1 MSRIVF
7 QLSPL
12 VIIIFS
18 LWLIFTFPLIFMKET
33 TFFILQNMFRH
44 LYGIFS
50 CKCST
55 VIQLNFTVHHKGR
68 TSAIEDD
75 MTDIAMSKH
84 VLRNDKC
91 CFLFKHWP
99 FNCNNWRRYK
109 IRPSQ
114 LGQHESV
121 KLAWFIF
128 APLSMLSIMFLLSRK
143 NKLCTSLKSGHQ
155 TRWANSASYFT
166 EVW

>member
-1 MSRIVF
+1 MKRK
-7 QLSPL
+7 QH
-12 VIIIFS
+12 FS
-18 LWLIFTFPLIFMKET
+18 FYKTCFDIRMASSVANVP
-33 TFFILQNMFRH
+33 R
-44 LYGIFS
+44 LYNWI
-50 CKCST
+50 
-55 VIQLNFTVHHKGR
+55 FTVHHKGR